1 MSPLLWGIAG
11 VMAIVLIANVALL
24 ATAVWLSTHPRP
36 KHPLTVLQGGT
47 ARRRRP
53 VPHRDRSRA

>member
-11 VMAIVLIANVALL
+11 VMAVVLVLNVALM
-24 ATAVWLSTHPRP
+24 AAAVWLSTHPRP
-36 KHPLTVLQGGT
+36 KHPLVLQGGT
-47 ARRRRP
+47 ARRRRT